1 MWHSN
6 ANTVDYLHVMQ
17 SEFLEMPGLC
27 LTKPQAQRL
36 WGLDPLVCE
45 SLLEAL
51 VDAKF
56 LQRTKSGVYRR
67 VGGDARIRPSLHP
80 PVPE

>member
-1 MWHSN
+1 MSHTN
-6 ANTVDYLHVMQ
+6 ATVVDHLHIIR

-45 SLLEAL
+45 TLLDAL
-51 VDAKF
+51 VDATF
-56 LQRTKSGVYRR
+56 LRRTKEGVYLRA
-67 VGGDARIRPSLHP
+67 GGDARIRPAVRSARS
-80 PVPE
+80 